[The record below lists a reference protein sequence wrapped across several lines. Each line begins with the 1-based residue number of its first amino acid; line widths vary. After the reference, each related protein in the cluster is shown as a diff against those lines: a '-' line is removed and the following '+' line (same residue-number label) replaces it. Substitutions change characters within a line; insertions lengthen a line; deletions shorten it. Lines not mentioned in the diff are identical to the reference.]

1 MGSQNDTAT
10 DSRPSEWYES
20 NAAPTEELDV
30 VRLNAARAKAADE
43 MAAAI
48 ARELNGPL
56 TALLLYMG
64 EIKHHSDQLAP
75 VTGDRAYLQ
84 RVVENAL
91 VQTERV
97 CGLVKQLAGSQTG
110 GLPIAPRAEDAEP
123 KLTRASLRR
132 RLFLSAIEAPGLS
145 REISHVWAS
154 PVAGGPTQEPSV
166 DRMQQRRTDEV
177 RRVARTELP
186 HRHGAMALEG
196 ARADLHSER
205 TLLVRITLA
214 YQPQHLALALGQ
226 PLLA

>member
-1 MGSQNDTAT
+1 MASQNDTAT

-20 NAAPTEELDV
+20 SVAPVEEPDF

-91 VQTERV
+91 AQTERV
-97 CGLVKQLAGSQTG
+97 CGLVKQLAGPHRN
-110 GLPIAPRAEDAEP
+110 GLPSPSGAEDIEARTVRMPPPQRVPSAELLGLSGQKRLTKREREVLRLISEGYSNKQGALRMQISPRTFESHRAEAMR
-123 KLTRASLRR
+123 KL
-132 RLFLSAIEAPGLS
+132 
-145 REISHVWAS
+145 
-154 PVAGGPTQEPSV
+154 
-166 DRMQQRRTDEV
+166 
-177 RRVARTELP
+177 
-186 HRHGAMALEG
+186 G
-196 ARADLHSER
+196 ARNTADLVRAALLHSIE
-205 TLLVRITLA
+205 
-214 YQPQHLALALGQ
+214 
-226 PLLA
+226 

>member
-20 NAAPTEELDV
+20 SAAPTEELDF
-30 VRLNAARAKAADE
+30 VRLSAARAKAADE

-91 VQTERV
+91 AQTERV
-97 CGLVKQLAGSQTG
+97 CGLVKQLAGPHKG
-110 GLPIAPRAEDAEP
+110 GLSIPSSVEDAES
-123 KLTRASLRR
+123 KAVRAQQAQRVP
-132 RLFLSAIEAPGLS
+132 SAELLGLS
-145 REISHVWAS
+145 GQKRLTKREREVLRLISEGYSNKQGAL
-154 PVAGGPTQEPSV
+154 
-166 DRMQQRRTDEV
+166 RMQISPRTFES
-177 RRVARTELP
+177 
-186 HRHGAMALEG
+186 HRAEAMRKLG
-196 ARADLHSER
+196 ARNTADLVRAALLHS
-205 TLLVRITLA
+205 ID
-214 YQPQHLALALGQ
+214 
-226 PLLA
+226 

>member
-20 NAAPTEELDV
+20 SAASTEELDF

-75 VTGDRAYLQ
+75 VTGDRVYLR

-91 VQTERV
+91 AQTERV
-97 CGLVKQLAGSQTG
+97 CGVVKQLAGPHKA
-110 GLPIAPRAEDAEP
+110 GLPIPSRTEDAESA
-123 KLTRASLRR
+123 RAQQAQRAPSTDL
-132 RLFLSAIEAPGLS
+132 PGLS
-145 REISHVWAS
+145 GQKRLTRREREVLRLISEGYSNKQGAL
-154 PVAGGPTQEPSV
+154 
-166 DRMQQRRTDEV
+166 RMQISPRTFES
-177 RRVARTELP
+177 
-186 HRHGAMALEG
+186 HRAEAMRKLG
-196 ARADLHSER
+196 ARNTADLVRAALLHS
-205 TLLVRITLA
+205 ID
-214 YQPQHLALALGQ
+214 
-226 PLLA
+226 

>member
-30 VRLNAARAKAADE
+30 VRLNAARARAADE

-97 CGLVKQLAGSQTG
+97 CGLVKQLAGSHTG
-110 GLPIAPRAEDAEP
+110 GLPIASRAEGAES
-123 KLTRASLRR
+123 KFARAPQLQRVP
-132 RLFLSAIEAPGLS
+132 SAEILGLS
-145 REISHVWAS
+145 GQKRLTKREREVLRLISEGYSNKQGAL
-154 PVAGGPTQEPSV
+154 
-166 DRMQQRRTDEV
+166 RMQISPRTFES
-177 RRVARTELP
+177 
-186 HRHGAMALEG
+186 HRAEAMRKLG
-196 ARADLHSER
+196 ARNTADLVRAALLHS
-205 TLLVRITLA
+205 ID
-214 YQPQHLALALGQ
+214 
-226 PLLA
+226 

>member
-10 DSRPSEWYES
+10 DSRPSEWYEG

-64 EIKHHSDQLAP
+64 EIKRHSDQLAP

-97 CGLVKQLAGSQTG
+97 CGLVKQLAGSHTG
-110 GLPIAPRAEDAEP
+110 GLPIASRAEDAES
-123 KLTRASLRR
+123 KLARAPQPQ
-132 RLFLSAIEAPGLS
+132 RLPSAEILGLS
-145 REISHVWAS
+145 RQKRLTKREREVLRLISEGYSNKQGAL
-154 PVAGGPTQEPSV
+154 
-166 DRMQQRRTDEV
+166 RMQISPRTFES
-177 RRVARTELP
+177 
-186 HRHGAMALEG
+186 HRAEAMRKLG
-196 ARADLHSER
+196 ARNTADLVRAALLHS
-205 TLLVRITLA
+205 ID
-214 YQPQHLALALGQ
+214 
-226 PLLA
+226 